1 MKLETDRFII
11 RSLKVED
18 VVTLAKIWTNPDVT
32 RFMGDP
38 RNYKEVHSQLMKDA
52 QLVPPLKFDLWVVI
66 EKATGDIVGHC
77 GILDKDIDD
86 TKEFELVY
94 VIDKPFW
101 GKGYATEVSS
111 AIKYFAFRELG
122 LKRIV
127 SLIEP
132 ANLASACV
140 ATKVGL
146 IYERNIVRPG
156 GKMMHLYSLKRNY
169 V

>member
-1 MKLETDRFII
+1 MKLETKRFFI

-18 VVTLAKIWTNPDVT
+18 VPTIAKLWTNPDVT
-32 RFMGDP
+32 RFMGGP
-38 RNYKEVHSQLMKDA
+38 RNYEEVYGQLIEDA
-52 QLVPPLKFDLWVVI
+52 QLVLPPKFDLWIVI

-77 GILDKDIDD
+77 GILNKDIDN

-94 VIDKPFW
+94 VINKQSW

-111 AIKYFAFRELG
+111 AIQHFAFHELG

-127 SLIEP
+127 SLIDP
-132 ANLASACV
+132 ANQTSARV
-140 ATKVGL
+140 AAKVGL
-146 IYERNIVRPG
+146 KYEKNIVRPG
-156 GKMMHLYSLKRNY
+156 GKIMHLYSLKRDY